1 MNIEKILDALKRTNE
16 AKIVVFGDYCLDK
29 YLYSDPAEDDV
40 SVETGMPAW
49 QIYAKSIA
57 SGVGGTITNNL
68 CALGANVICVGAI
81 GDDGEG
87 YEVMKALRER
97 GADTSYMITDP
108 DICTATY
115 IKPMRK
121 TENGWKEDIRLDFRN
136 RSFGSERLWDALV
149 ESFKKALEK
158 CDAAIV
164 TDQFFE
170 RNTGV
175 VSDSVREAVNKIAA
189 ENPEKPILVDS
200 RAFAAEFKN
209 MYVKC
214 NNYELMKYC
223 GMAGSPENFVDIKNG
238 GEKLKSMTGRP
249 VFITRNKD
257 GIAVFENELVCV
269 PAYPPKGEI
278 DVCGAGDASNAGI
291 ALGLSLGLSCA
302 EAAVIACAVSS
313 VTIEQ
318 IGTTGTSTPTQASER
333 AKAIFEMYLKQEEKL

>member
-1 MNIEKILDALKRTNE
+1 MRIDKIIDALSRTNE

-49 QIYAKSIA
+49 QIYSKSIA
-57 SGVGGTITNNL
+57 AGVGGTITNNL
-68 CALGANVICVGAI
+68 CALGAKVICVGAI

-87 YEVMKALRER
+87 YELIKALRER
-97 GADTSYMITDP
+97 GADTSYMITD
-108 DICTATY
+108 DSICTATY
-115 IKPMRK
+115 TKPMRK
-121 TENGWKEDIRLDFRN
+121 TENGWKEDVRLDFRN
-136 RSFGSERLWDALV
+136 RSFGSDELWAKLTDSFKRAV
-149 ESFKKALEK
+149 ES
-158 CDAAIV
+158 CDAAII

-175 VSDSVREAVNKIAA
+175 ISDGVREAVNEFAR
-189 ENPEKPILVDS
+189 EHPEKPILVDS

-223 GMAGSPENFVDIKNG
+223 GMPGSPENFDDVIAG
-238 GEKLKSMTGRP
+238 GNKLKEMTGRS

-257 GIAVFENELVCV
+257 GIAVFDDGLTSV

-291 ALGLSLGLSCA
+291 ALGLALGLTCA
-302 EAAVIACAVSS
+302 ESALIACAVSS

-318 IGTTGTSTPTQASER
+318 IGTTGTSTPAQAKER
-333 AKAIFEMYLKQEEKL
+333 ALAIFEMYKNR

>member
-1 MNIEKILDALKRTNE
+1 MNIEKIIDALSRTEE

-49 QIYAKSIA
+49 QIYSKSIA
-57 SGVGGTITNNL
+57 AGVGGTITNNL
-68 CALGANVICVGAI
+68 CALGAKVICVGAI

-87 YEVMKALRER
+87 YELMKALRER
-97 GADTSYMITDP
+97 GADTSYMITD
-108 DICTATY
+108 DSICTATY
-115 IKPMRK
+115 TKPMRK
-121 TENGWKEDIRLDFRN
+121 TESGWKEDVRLDFRN
-136 RSFGSERLWDALV
+136 RSFGSDELWGKLSD
-149 ESFKKALEK
+149 SFRRALEV
-158 CDAAIV
+158 CDAAII
-164 TDQFFE
+164 TDQFYE

-175 VSDSVREAVNKIAA
+175 ISDGVREAVNELALKY
-189 ENPEKPILVDS
+189 PEKPILVDS
-200 RAFAAEFKN
+200 RAFASEFKN

-223 GMAGSPENFVDIKNG
+223 GMSGSPEDFEDVVAG
-238 GEKLKSMTGRP
+238 GKKLKEMTGRT

-257 GIAVFENELVCV
+257 GIAVFDNELTSV

-291 ALGLSLGLSCA
+291 ALGLALGLSPA

-318 IGTTGTSTPTQASER
+318 IGTTGTSTPEKAKER
-333 AKAIFEMYLKQEEKL
+333 ALAIFEMYKNK